1 MVHFV
6 ALSSTCMWYAMF
18 FYRHFIF
25 GVPIHF
31 IDLFFPFSA
40 RRGFPLVM
48 GNALLPHQCY
58 TLQDI
63 STLLHVHSC

>member
-1 MVHFV
+1 MAHFV
-6 ALSSTCMWYAMF
+6 ALSSTCMWQCFLLTFHVRCADSFHQSF
-18 FYRHFIF
+18 FF
-25 GVPIHF
+25 
-31 IDLFFPFSA
+31 LFA

-48 GNALLPHQCY
+48 GNPLLPHQCY